1 MIQELHAA
9 LSAESRSSTENVL
22 VPTTH
27 TGLQHISTSAF
38 PGEFQEPS
46 HFDGSLSAV
55 FVKTSYYWG
64 SPCRPGCN
72 CVCHK
77 RQYFKSPQILNRL
90 VGSLFIGYSGLPI
103 ATPQCTEYS
112 CQRRSAP
119 STQISYCFPSWFLK
133 RQLSLSILYTPLD
146 GPIVSLRIPRLV
158 SPTSKIFDYALLG
171 NVAGMKFLFKEGL
184 ASPNDVRFDCGVS
197 ALQVCSTDEMFQIW
211 KFCLLGLQHAFL
223 FWIGPRHRETHELSF
238 FSMLL
243 ITAKSKCANFFY
255 QRRLIHS

>member
-9 LSAESRSSTENVL
+9 LSAGSRSSTENVL

-27 TGLQHISTSAF
+27 TGLQHISTSVF
-38 PGEFQEPS
+38 PGEFQEPN

-55 FVKTSYYWG
+55 FVKTSHYWG

-77 RQYFKSPQILNRL
+77 RQYFKSPQILDRL
-90 VGSLFIGYSGLPI
+90 IGSLFIGYSGLPI

-133 RQLSLSILYTPLD
+133 RQLSLSILFTPLD
-146 GPIVSLRIPRLV
+146 GPIISLRIPRLV
-158 SPTSKIFDYALLG
+158 SPSSKIFDYALLG

-197 ALQVCSTDEMFQIW
+197 ALQVCSIDEVFYMW
-211 KFCLLGLQHAFL
+211 KFVLLVYKVHFFFGSDTDVGEHCF
-223 FWIGPRHRETHELSF
+223 PRLMS
-238 FSMLL
+238 
-243 ITAKSKCANFFY
+243 
-255 QRRLIHS
+255 